1 MWKLYVNIAS
11 FFAVIY
17 HNVSLD
23 DSSLGNLILIRDIQV
38 SSLILVSPYVFTE
51 DILHFESVVLYR
63 MRRANHI

>member
-17 HNVSLD
+17 QNVSLD

-38 SSLILVSPYVFTE
+38 SSLILVSPCVFTE
-51 DILHFESVVLYR
+51 DILPFESVILYR
-63 MRRANHI
+63 MSRANHI